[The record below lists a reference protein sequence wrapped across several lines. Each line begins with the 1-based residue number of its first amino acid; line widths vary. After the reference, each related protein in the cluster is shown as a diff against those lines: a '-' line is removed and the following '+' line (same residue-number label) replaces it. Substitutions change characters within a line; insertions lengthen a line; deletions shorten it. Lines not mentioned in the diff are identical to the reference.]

1 MARALDRAAKPAAWL
16 LGLTPLVILAT
27 GGIGVDP
34 IETVTHLTGFWALTL
49 LMSSLAI
56 TPLRRLTGWN
66 GIIGA
71 RKVLGNFAF
80 FYAALHFITYLVD
93 QSFSWG
99 FIAADVVKHWW
110 VTVGFAALLLLVPL
124 ALTSSQRAIRR
135 MGKRWQK
142 LHRLVYVAA
151 GLGVLHFFLL
161 VKKDVVPP
169 LIFAGIFAG
178 LMAFRYELLA
188 GKPKRTPSVRNT
200 SRPRPVADKQAAPA
214 HPE

>member
-1 MARALDRAAKPAAWL
+1 MAGRDRLVKPAAWL
-16 LGLTPLVILAT
+16 LGLTPLAVLAA

-49 LMSSLAI
+49 LMASLAV
-56 TPLRRLTGWN
+56 TPLRRVTGWN
-66 GIIGA
+66 GVIGA

-80 FYAALHFITYLVD
+80 FYAVLHFATYLVD

-99 FIAADVVKHWW
+99 FIVADVVEHWW
-110 VTVGFAALLLLVPL
+110 VTVGFAALLILLPL
-124 ALTSSQRAIRR
+124 ALTSNKGAIRR

-161 VKKDVVPP
+161 VKKDVTEP
-169 LIFAGIFAG
+169 LIFAAVFAA
-178 LMAFRYELLA
+178 LMAFRYELVT
-188 GKPKRTPSVRNT
+188 GGRKRAAVRA
-200 SRPRPVADKQAAPA
+200 PRAEPTRVP
-214 HPE
+214 

>member
-1 MARALDRAAKPAAWL
+1 MAARDRVVKPAAWL
-16 LGLTPLVILAT
+16 LGLTPLAVLAA

-49 LMSSLAI
+49 LMASLAVS
-56 TPLRRLTGWN
+56 PLRRVTGWN
-66 GIIGA
+66 ALIGA
-71 RKVLGNFAF
+71 RKVLGLFAF
-80 FYAALHFITYLVD
+80 FYAVLHFATYLVD

-99 FIAADVVKHWW
+99 FIVADVVEHWW

-124 ALTSSQRAIRR
+124 ALTSTKGAIRR

-161 VKKDVVPP
+161 VKKDVTEP
-169 LIFAGIFAG
+169 LIFAGVFAA
-178 LMAFRYELLA
+178 LMAFRYELVTGGKKRAA
-188 GKPKRTPSVRNT
+188 GRTPRTAGEPTRV
-200 SRPRPVADKQAAPA
+200 P
-214 HPE
+214 

>member
-1 MARALDRAAKPAAWL
+1 MAGRDRLVKPAAWL
-16 LGLTPLVILAT
+16 LGLTPLAVLAA

-49 LMSSLAI
+49 LMASLAV
-56 TPLRRLTGWN
+56 TPLRRVTGWN
-66 GIIGA
+66 GVIGA

-80 FYAALHFITYLVD
+80 FYAVLHFITYLVD

-99 FIAADVVKHWW
+99 FIVADVVEHWW
-110 VTVGFAALLLLVPL
+110 VTVGFAALLILLPL
-124 ALTSSQRAIRR
+124 ALTSNKGAIRR

-161 VKKDVVPP
+161 VKKDVTEP
-169 LIFAGIFAG
+169 LIFAAVFAA
-178 LMAFRYELLA
+178 LMAFRYELVT
-188 GKPKRTPSVRNT
+188 GGRKRAAVRA
-200 SRPRPVADKQAAPA
+200 PRAEPTRVP
-214 HPE
+214 

>member
-1 MARALDRAAKPAAWL
+1 MPRALDRAAKPAAWL

-49 LMSSLAI
+49 LMSSLAV

-80 FYAALHFITYLVD
+80 FYAVLHFVTYLVD
-93 QSFSWG
+93 QSFSMG
-99 FIAADVVKHWW
+99 FIVADVVKHWW

-178 LMAFRYELLA
+178 LMAFRYELVT
-188 GKPKRTPSVRNT
+188 GKPKRG
-200 SRPRPVADKQAAPA
+200 APA
-214 HPE
+214 VRTPRETPPVRVP

>member
-1 MARALDRAAKPAAWL
+1 VRDRLVKPAAWL
-16 LGLTPLVILAT
+16 LGLTPLAVLAA

-49 LMSSLAI
+49 LMASLAI
-56 TPLRRLTGWN
+56 TPLRRVTGWN
-66 GIIGA
+66 GVIGA

-80 FYAALHFITYLVD
+80 FYAVLHFITYLVD

-99 FIAADVVKHWW
+99 FIVADVVEHWW
-110 VTVGFAALLLLVPL
+110 VTVGFAALLILLPL
-124 ALTSSQRAIRR
+124 ALTSSKGAIRR

-161 VKKDVVPP
+161 VKKDVTEP
-169 LIFAGIFAG
+169 LIFAAVFAA
-178 LMAFRYELLA
+178 LMAFRYELVTGGRKRAA
-188 GKPKRTPSVRNT
+188 GGSPRAVREPT
-200 SRPRPVADKQAAPA
+200 RAP
-214 HPE
+214 

>member
-1 MARALDRAAKPAAWL
+1 LVKPAAWL
-16 LGLTPLVILAT
+16 LGLTPLAVLAA

-49 LMSSLAI
+49 LMASLAI
-56 TPLRRLTGWN
+56 TPLRRVTGWN
-66 GIIGA
+66 GVIGA

-80 FYAALHFITYLVD
+80 FYAVLHFITYLVD

-99 FIAADVVKHWW
+99 FIVADVVEHWW
-110 VTVGFAALLLLVPL
+110 VTVGFAALLILLPL
-124 ALTSSQRAIRR
+124 ALTSSKGAIRR

-161 VKKDVVPP
+161 VKKDVTEP
-169 LIFAGIFAG
+169 LIFAAVFAA
-178 LMAFRYELLA
+178 LMAFRYELVTGGRKPAA
-188 GKPKRTPSVRNT
+188 GGPPRAVREPT
-200 SRPRPVADKQAAPA
+200 RVP
-214 HPE
+214 

>member
-1 MARALDRAAKPAAWL
+1 VARALDRAAKPAAWL

-80 FYAALHFITYLVD
+80 FYAVLHFATYLVD

-99 FIAADVVKHWW
+99 FIVADVVKHPW
-110 VTVGFAALLLLVPL
+110 VTVGFTALLILLPL

-142 LHRLVYVAA
+142 LHRMVYVAA

-169 LIFAGIFAG
+169 LIFAGVFAG
-178 LMAFRYELLA
+178 LMAFRYELVT
-188 GKPKRTPSVRNT
+188 GKPKR
-200 SRPRPVADKQAAPA
+200 APA
-214 HPE
+214 RTRRETPAVRVP

>member
-1 MARALDRAAKPAAWL
+1 MAGRDRLVKPAAWL
-16 LGLTPLVILAT
+16 LGLTPFAVLAA

-49 LMSSLAI
+49 LMASLAI
-56 TPLRRLTGWN
+56 TPLRRVTGWN
-66 GIIGA
+66 GVIGA

-80 FYAALHFITYLVD
+80 FYAVLHFATYLVD

-99 FIAADVVKHWW
+99 FIVADVVEHWW
-110 VTVGFAALLLLVPL
+110 VTVGFAALLILLPL
-124 ALTSSQRAIRR
+124 ALTSSKGAIRR

-161 VKKDVVPP
+161 VKKDVTEP
-169 LIFAGIFAG
+169 LIFAAVFAA
-178 LMAFRYELLA
+178 LMAFRYELVT
-188 GKPKRTPSVRNT
+188 GGRKRAAVRA
-200 SRPRPVADKQAAPA
+200 PRAEPTRVP
-214 HPE
+214 

>member
-16 LGLTPLVILAT
+16 LGLTPLAVLAT

-49 LMSSLAI
+49 LMSSLAVS
-56 TPLRRLTGWN
+56 PLRRVTGWN

-80 FYAALHFITYLVD
+80 FYAVLHFVTYLVD
-93 QSFSWG
+93 QSFSMG
-99 FIAADVVKHWW
+99 FIVADVVKHWW

-161 VKKDVVPP
+161 VKKDVREP
-169 LIFAGIFAG
+169 LVFAGVFAG

-188 GKPKRTPSVRNT
+188 RRGAPARRAPRETPRVRTP
-200 SRPRPVADKQAAPA
+200 
-214 HPE
+214 

>member
-1 MARALDRAAKPAAWL
+1 MAPSDRLVKPAAWL
-16 LGLTPLVILAT
+16 LGLTPLAVLAI

-49 LMSSLAI
+49 LMASLAV
-56 TPLRRLTGWN
+56 TPLRRVTGWN
-66 GIIGA
+66 AVIGA

-80 FYAALHFITYLVD
+80 FYAVLHFATYLVD

-99 FIAADVVKHWW
+99 FIVADVVEHWW
-110 VTVGFAALLLLVPL
+110 VTVGFAALLILLPL
-124 ALTSSQRAIRR
+124 ALTSNQGAIRR

-161 VKKDVVPP
+161 VKKDVTEP
-169 LIFAGIFAG
+169 LIFAAVFAA
-178 LMAFRYELLA
+178 LMAFRYELVTGGRKRAA
-188 GKPKRTPSVRNT
+188 GRAPRVVREPT
-200 SRPRPVADKQAAPA
+200 RVP
-214 HPE
+214 

>member
-1 MARALDRAAKPAAWL
+1 MAPGRPVKPAAWL
-16 LGLTPLVILAT
+16 LGLTPLAVLAA

-49 LMSSLAI
+49 LMCTLAI

-66 GIIGA
+66 AVIGA

-80 FYAALHFITYLVD
+80 FYAVLHFATYLVD

-99 FIAADVVKHWW
+99 FIVADVVKHPW

-124 ALTSSQRAIRR
+124 ALTSTKGAIRR

-161 VKKDVVPP
+161 VKKDVREP
-169 LIFAGIFAG
+169 LIFAGVFAG

-188 GKPKRTPSVRNT
+188 GGKRRPPAPRETPRVRTP
-200 SRPRPVADKQAAPA
+200 
-214 HPE
+214 

>member
-1 MARALDRAAKPAAWL
+1 MAAKDRLVKPAAWL
-16 LGLTPLVILAT
+16 LGLTPLAILAV

-49 LMSSLAI
+49 LMASLAI
-56 TPLRRLTGWN
+56 TPLRRATGWN
-66 GIIGA
+66 GVIGA

-80 FYAALHFITYLVD
+80 FYAVLHFATYLVD

-99 FIAADVVKHWW
+99 FIVADVVEHWW
-110 VTVGFAALLLLVPL
+110 VTVGFAALLILLPL
-124 ALTSSQRAIRR
+124 ALTSNKGAIRR

-161 VKKDVVPP
+161 VKKDVTEP
-169 LIFAGIFAG
+169 LIFAAVFAA
-178 LMAFRYELLA
+178 LMAFRYELVT
-188 GKPKRTPSVRNT
+188 GGRKRAAVRA
-200 SRPRPVADKQAAPA
+200 PRAEPTRVP
-214 HPE
+214 

>member
-1 MARALDRAAKPAAWL
+1 MAPRDRLVKPAAWL
-16 LGLTPLVILAT
+16 LGLTPLAVLAA

-49 LMSSLAI
+49 LMTSLAV
-56 TPLRRLTGWN
+56 TPLRRVTGWN
-66 GIIGA
+66 GVIGA

-80 FYAALHFITYLVD
+80 FYAVLHFATYLVD

-99 FIAADVVKHWW
+99 FIVADVVEHWW
-110 VTVGFAALLLLVPL
+110 VTVGFAALLILLPL
-124 ALTSSQRAIRR
+124 ALTSNKAAIGR

-161 VKKDVVPP
+161 VKKDVTEP
-169 LIFAGIFAG
+169 LIFAAVFAA
-178 LMAFRYELLA
+178 LMAFRYELVTGIRKRAA
-188 GKPKRTPSVRNT
+188 GRAPRAVREPT
-200 SRPRPVADKQAAPA
+200 RVP
-214 HPE
+214 

>member
-1 MARALDRAAKPAAWL
+1 MAPGRLVKPAAWV
-16 LGLTPLVILAT
+16 LGLTPLALLAAR
-27 GGIGVDP
+27 GPGVDP
-34 IETVTHLTGFWALTL
+34 IETVTLLTGFWALTL
-49 LMSSLAI
+49 LMCSLAV

-66 GIIGA
+66 AVIGA

-80 FYAALHFITYLVD
+80 FYGVLHFATYLAD

-99 FIAADVVKHWW
+99 FIVADVWEHPW
-110 VTVGFAALLLLVPL
+110 VTVGFAAFLLLVPL
-124 ALTSSQRAIRR
+124 ALTSTKGAIRR

-161 VKKDVVPP
+161 VKKDVREP
-169 LIFAGIFAG
+169 LIFAGVFAG

-188 GKPKRTPSVRNT
+188 GGKRRAPRETPRVRTP
-200 SRPRPVADKQAAPA
+200 
-214 HPE
+214 

>member
-1 MARALDRAAKPAAWL
+1 MARALDRAARPAAWL

-34 IETVTHLTGFWALTL
+34 IETVTNLTGFWALTL

-56 TPLRRLTGWN
+56 TPLRRMTRWN

-80 FYAALHFITYLVD
+80 FYAVLHFVTYLVD
-93 QSFSWG
+93 QSFSMG
-99 FIAADVVKHWW
+99 FIVADVVKHWW

-135 MGKRWQK
+135 LGKRWQK

-169 LIFAGIFAG
+169 LIFAGVFAG
-178 LMAFRYELLA
+178 LMAFRYELVT
-188 GKPKRTPSVRNT
+188 GKPKRG
-200 SRPRPVADKQAAPA
+200 APA
-214 HPE
+214 VRPPRETPPVRVP

>member
-1 MARALDRAAKPAAWL
+1 VARALDRAARPAAWL
-16 LGLTPLVILAT
+16 LGLTPLVILAV

-71 RKVLGNFAF
+71 RKVLGLFAF
-80 FYAALHFITYLVD
+80 FYAVLHFLTYLVD

-169 LIFAGIFAG
+169 LIFAAVFAG
-178 LMAFRYELLA
+178 LMAFRYELVA
-188 GKPKRTPSVRNT
+188 GKPKRTPSARNT
-200 SRPRPVADKQAAPA
+200 PRRRPVAD
-214 HPE
+214 

>member
-1 MARALDRAAKPAAWL
+1 MARGLDRAAKPAAWL

-56 TPLRRLTGWN
+56 SPLRRLTGWN
-66 GIIGA
+66 GIIRA
-71 RKVLGNFAF
+71 RKVLGLFAF
-80 FYAALHFITYLVD
+80 FYAVLHFVTYLVD

-99 FIAADVVKHWW
+99 FVVADVVKHWW

-161 VKKDVVPP
+161 VKKDLVPP
-169 LIFAGIFAG
+169 LIFAGVFAG
-178 LMAFRYELLA
+178 LMAFRYELVA
-188 GKPKRTPSVRNT
+188 GKRKRIAPTPRETPRVRV
-200 SRPRPVADKQAAPA
+200 P
-214 HPE
+214 

>member
-1 MARALDRAAKPAAWL
+1 MARALDRAARPAAWL

-34 IETVTHLTGFWALTL
+34 IETVTNLTGFWALTL

-56 TPLRRLTGWN
+56 TPLRRMTRWN

-80 FYAALHFITYLVD
+80 FYAVLHFITYLVD
-93 QSFSWG
+93 QSFSMG
-99 FIAADVVKHWW
+99 FIVADVVKHWW

-135 MGKRWQK
+135 LGKRWQK

-169 LIFAGIFAG
+169 LIFAGVFAG
-178 LMAFRYELLA
+178 LMAFRYELVT
-188 GKPKRTPSVRNT
+188 GKPKRG
-200 SRPRPVADKQAAPA
+200 APA
-214 HPE
+214 VRPPRETPPVRVP